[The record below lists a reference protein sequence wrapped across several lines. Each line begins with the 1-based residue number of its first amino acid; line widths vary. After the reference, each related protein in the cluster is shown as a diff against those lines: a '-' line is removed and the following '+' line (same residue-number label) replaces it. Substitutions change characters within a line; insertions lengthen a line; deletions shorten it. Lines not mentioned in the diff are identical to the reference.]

1 MSKSASLSRGSGILA
16 YLAIA
21 LPVAGYLI
29 YSRHFSGA
37 LFYADDF
44 HLLKT
49 VQWVKEAD
57 GWLEK
62 LKLFYQQHQEH
73 RIVVP
78 RLLTL
83 ADYYLEGH
91 IGWRS
96 LIFFASVVWCSTIF
110 ILWKIFRSL
119 GISSWYFIPVPWL
132 LFHPQYYEN
141 VTWSISILQ
150 QSDVVFLFTLLA
162 YLCAKKKY
170 NLALLVSVIATFT
183 HGNGLFSF
191 PIAFTFS
198 LIDKDR
204 KSTARL
210 VSAFFVIYL
219 VYFYEFKSGQNASIS
234 QSLADPLNLI
244 QSFGVFFGSTTLIA
258 VKNYLIAALAGLFL
272 IGSLIAWSV
281 ITLRKSITGK
291 GSGLFDRVLWGIT
304 AFLFITGSLVVA
316 TRSWQGVETIAA
328 PRYLHY
334 SSYVLCI
341 FYLVALRI
349 TRGSSRKILGV
360 VFIPAAL
367 LLCLLSYFNFTPHV
381 RFLRDQLLAE
391 ESNYI
396 NHGVFLQYFPSFNR
410 NISEPYRNAVASG
423 VIRMSDR
430 LPYDNTR
437 ETRSS
442 IHLTVTLDSIRLED
456 ASRSS
461 AERIVRISSSERQGK
476 QVFLAIRTEGKTPY
490 WIPVFTQRAAYR
502 ALLTSGALLGNGF
515 EGTAILNNLP
525 PGSYQIGLYTEGS
538 VSWTDQYLPVS
549 SE

>member
-1 MSKSASLSRGSGILA
+1 MSKNTALSSGFTASLAIL
-16 YLAIA
+16 
-21 LPVAGYLI
+21 LPVAGYLA
-29 YSRHFSGA
+29 YSLHFSGS

-57 GWLEK
+57 SWLEK
-62 LKLFYQQHQEH
+62 VKLFYQQHQEH

-96 LIFFASVVWCSTIF
+96 LIFFANIVWCSTVF
-110 ILWKIFRSL
+110 ILWKAFRSL

-132 LFHPQYYEN
+132 LFHPQYHEN

-162 YLCAKKKY
+162 YLCARKKY

-183 HGNGLFSF
+183 HGNGLISF
-191 PIAFTFS
+191 PIAIVFS
-198 LIDKDR
+198 LIDQDR
-204 KSTARL
+204 KSVTRFAIAFLVTA
-210 VSAFFVIYL
+210 L
-219 VYFYEFKSGQNASIS
+219 VYFYGFRGGQNASIS
-234 QSLADPLNLI
+234 QSLADPLNLV
-244 QSFGVFFGSTTLIA
+244 QSFGVFFGGATLI
-258 VKNYLIAALAGLFL
+258 VIKNYLVPALAGLLL
-272 IGSLIAWSV
+272 IGSLTAWSV
-281 ITLRKSITGK
+281 MTLRKNLTGA
-291 GSGLFDRVLWGIT
+291 GSTLFDRFLWGIT
-304 AFLFITGSLVVA
+304 AFLVMTGSLVVA
-316 TRSWQGVETIAA
+316 TRSWQGVESIAA

-334 SSYVLCI
+334 SSYVLCV
-341 FYLVALRI
+341 FYLSALRI
-349 TRGSSRKILGV
+349 VHGSSRKILAL
-360 VFIPAAL
+360 VFIPAAV

-396 NHGVFLQYFPSFNR
+396 HHGVFLQYFPSFNS

-423 VIRMSDR
+423 VIRMQDR
-430 LPYDNTR
+430 LPYDSTR
-437 ETRSS
+437 REPGSPVL
-442 IHLTVTLDSIRLED
+442 LTITQDTLRLED

-461 AERIVRISSSERQGK
+461 REQIARISSGERPGK
-476 QVFLAIRTEGKTPY
+476 QIFVAVRAEGQAPY
-490 WIPVFTQRAAYR
+490 WIPVFIQRASYR
-502 ALLTSGALLGNGF
+502 ALLTSGAWTGNGF

-525 PGSYQIGLYTEGS
+525 PGSYRVGLYTDGS
-538 VSWTDQYLPVS
+538 VSWTDRYLAVS